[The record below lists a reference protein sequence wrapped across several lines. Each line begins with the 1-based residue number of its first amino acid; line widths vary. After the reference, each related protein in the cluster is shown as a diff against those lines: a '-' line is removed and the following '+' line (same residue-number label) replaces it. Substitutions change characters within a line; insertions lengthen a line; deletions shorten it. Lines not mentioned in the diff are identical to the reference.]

1 MIDGFGDGVWIVN
14 EVFTTEYDE
23 DIHGN
28 LTEKERD
35 MTPDF
40 DLTSLSFSILQAARA
55 RISKTEI
62 ISCPGCGRT
71 LFELQSVARAVKERF
86 GHYPGLKIAVMG
98 CIVNGPGEMADADFG
113 YVGSGN
119 GLVTLYKGKEVVERN
134 IPQEGA
140 LERLEE
146 LIRESLQ

>member
-1 MIDGFGDGVWIVN
+1 MIS
-14 EVFTTEYDE
+14 TER
-23 DIHGN
+23 N
-28 LTEKERD
+28 V
-35 MTPDF
+35 TPDF

-55 RISKTEI
+55 RISRTEI

-71 LFELQSVARAVKERF
+71 LFELQGVARAVKERF

-113 YVGSGN
+113 YVGSGH
-119 GLVTLYKGKEVVERN
+119 GVVTLYRGKEVVERN

-140 LERLEE
+140 LERLEQ
-146 LIRESLQ
+146 LINESLR